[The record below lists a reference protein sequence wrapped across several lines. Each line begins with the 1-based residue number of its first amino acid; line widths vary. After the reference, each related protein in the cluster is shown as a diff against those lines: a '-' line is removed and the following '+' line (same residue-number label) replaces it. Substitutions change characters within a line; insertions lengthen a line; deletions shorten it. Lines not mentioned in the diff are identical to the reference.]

1 VTPCDQAEQAAVRN
15 VQGVPPARERSDD
28 RCVPGVPR
36 LAGIER
42 MQRHGVSEGEGFW
55 RVDDLRI
62 PVAGRWQ
69 LQVEILISDFE
80 KLVLDEEVVLPRVP

>member
-1 VTPCDQAEQAAVRN
+1 
-15 VQGVPPARERSDD
+15 
-28 RCVPGVPR
+28 
-36 LAGIER
+36 